1 MNKIL
6 KIFKFFE
13 IFLFVSAKTSK
24 IQSNLAGK
32 IFAEEEK
39 SDFWCLDFDR
49 ESDEKQKS
57 RPIERLF

>member
-39 SDFWCLDFDR
+39 SDFKCPDFGR
-49 ESDEKQKS
+49 ESDTK
-57 RPIERLF
+57 